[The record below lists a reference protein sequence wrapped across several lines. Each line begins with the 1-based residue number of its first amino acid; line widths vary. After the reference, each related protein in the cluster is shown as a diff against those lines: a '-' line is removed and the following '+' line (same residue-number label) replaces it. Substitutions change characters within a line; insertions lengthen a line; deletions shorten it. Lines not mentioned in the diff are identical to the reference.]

1 MDREKLR
8 FWAALILACA
18 VFAVIPWKDVHP
30 ATLTGYQDE
39 NVASGQTATY
49 QP

>member
-1 MDREKLR
+1 MDRHTLR

-30 ATLTGYQDE
+30 AALAGYPE
-39 NVASGQTATY
+39 ESLASGQAVAY
-49 QP
+49 HP